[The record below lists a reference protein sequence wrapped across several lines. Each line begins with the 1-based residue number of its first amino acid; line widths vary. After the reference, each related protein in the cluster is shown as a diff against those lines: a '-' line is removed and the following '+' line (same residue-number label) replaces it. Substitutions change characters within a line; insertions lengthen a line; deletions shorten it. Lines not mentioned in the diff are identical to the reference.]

1 MTPNLD
7 VRKNEMTVATVLDEH
22 VTTHDAEDDPRNK
35 DILIYIDGELFHRD
49 EAKISVYDSGFM
61 LGDGMWEGMRLY
73 NGTWAFFEEHMDRL
87 FESCKAVSLDIGM
100 TREGIADALAMTAK
114 ANGMTTDAHCRLMIT
129 RGKKAKPFQ
138 HPNLSKWGPTVV
150 IIIEHSKPKT
160 NLLETGIRLATVP
173 QVRGLPMSQ
182 DAKYNSHS
190 KLNCVLACIQ
200 AQQMGADE
208 GLMLDTHGFVNTT
221 NACNFFIVR
230 KGEVWT
236 STGDYCMK
244 GVTRQK
250 VIDLCKLNDIP
261 VYEKNF
267 SIYEAVSADEAFLTG
282 TFGAQTPVIQIDGKD
297 IGEGKGAGPITR
309 KIRELYTEMAYS

>member
-1 MTPNLD
+1 MTTQIA
-7 VRKNEMTVATVLDEH
+7 EGAH
-22 VTTHDAEDDPRNK
+22 VTTHDAQEDPRNN
-35 DILIYIDGELFHRD
+35 DLLIYIDGELVHRD

-73 NGTWAFFEEHMDRL
+73 NGKWAFFEEHMDRL

-100 TREGIADALAMTAK
+100 TRQQIAEAMAMTAE
-114 ANGMTTDAHCRLMIT
+114 ANGMVTDAHCRLMVT

-138 HPNLSKWGPTVV
+138 HPTLSRWGPTIVM
-150 IIIEHSKPKT
+150 IMEHSKPST
-160 NLLETGIRLATVP
+160 NLLNKGIRLATVP

-182 DAKYNSHS
+182 DAKFNSHS

-200 AQQMGADE
+200 AQQVGADE
-208 GLMLDTHGFVNTT
+208 GLMLDPHGFVNTT

-250 VIDLCKLNDIP
+250 VIDICKENGIP
-261 VYEKNF
+261 IYEKNY
-267 SIYEAVSADEAFLTG
+267 SLYEAVSADEAFLTG
-282 TFGAQTPVIQIDGKD
+282 TFGAQTPVAEIDGKT
-297 IGEGKGAGPITR
+297 IGEHQGAGPMTLR
-309 KIRELYTEMAYS
+309 IRELYKQLI

>member
-1 MTPNLD
+1 MIAD
-7 VRKNEMTVATVLDEH
+7 TVLDEH
-22 VTTHDAEDDPRNK
+22 TTTHDAEEDPRNK

-49 EAKISVYDSGFM
+49 EAKVSVYDSGFM

-73 NGTWAFFEEHMDRL
+73 NGKWAFFEEHMDRL

-100 TREGIADALAMTAK
+100 TREDIAEALAMTAK

-150 IIIEHSKPKT
+150 ILIEHSKPKT

-208 GLMLDTHGFVNTT
+208 G
-221 NACNFFIVR
+221 
-230 KGEVWT
+230 
-236 STGDYCMK
+236 
-244 GVTRQK
+244 
-250 VIDLCKLNDIP
+250 
-261 VYEKNF
+261 
-267 SIYEAVSADEAFLTG
+267 
-282 TFGAQTPVIQIDGKD
+282 
-297 IGEGKGAGPITR
+297 
-309 KIRELYTEMAYS
+309 